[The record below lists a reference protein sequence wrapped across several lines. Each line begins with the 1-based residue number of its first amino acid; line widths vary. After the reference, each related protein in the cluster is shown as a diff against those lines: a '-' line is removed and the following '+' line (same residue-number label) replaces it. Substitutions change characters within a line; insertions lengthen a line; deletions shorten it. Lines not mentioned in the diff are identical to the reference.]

1 MERSSVASL
10 PWGRLIKKS
19 IKKPRLPWRASS
31 NMRPIASR
39 RPWSN
44 EYIKVVDATS
54 CIVVIVTDSSVMP
67 LIICTTSVI
76 DAATTSI
83 DESRAN
89 VLIGTPERSRAAGSE
104 TVPRAALE
112 VAARIKRGTENMKLR
127 LGCDDGDELA
137 DALCDTD
144 IVAEGDVDLDAAVER
159 ESEAVGAAEM
169 LSCAKG
175 DADALA
181 LPDAD

>member
-1 MERSSVASL
+1 
-10 PWGRLIKKS
+10 
-19 IKKPRLPWRASS
+19 
-31 NMRPIASR
+31 MRPLASR

-89 VLIGTPERSRAAGSE
+89 ALIGTPERSRAAGSE
-104 TVPRAALE
+104 TVPRAALG
-112 VAARIKRGTENMKLR
+112 VAARIKRGKFEADDMKLR

-169 LSCAKG
+169 LACAKG
-175 DADALA
+175 DVDALA